1 MPTFIYHYIKDFF
14 HVHIHYD
21 PSHDSLLHAYY
32 SNVPL
37 SLENPADRKAI
48 AEYYV
53 RFYSRKFSAYIT
65 IPSRCFPMQNINSR
79 MFISRGISKLR
90 FLLNEGREILDE
102 AKYCSALVEMEAK
115 SIQKS
120 IRQDFHT
127 QEQQIKDL

>member
-1 MPTFIYHYIKDFF
+1 MF
-14 HVHIHYD
+14 
-21 PSHDSLLHAYY
+21 
-32 SNVPL
+32 SN
-37 SLENPADRKAI
+37 AK
-48 AEYYV
+48 
-53 RFYSRKFSAYIT
+53 
-65 IPSRCFPMQNINSR
+65 QNINSR